1 METQRP
7 KSTQTRQPASEQPA
21 TFNIQHAAGAT
32 ITESN
37 DEKMMKT
44 SKVAKHEMATK
55 IIFSQALGV
64 CAELRTWSADGMWI
78 WMWMW
83 MWTWMWGYMV
93 RISAERPKNIRNYV
107 FFINSEMWSL
117 GQGEELTPSP
127 VQLSPSP
134 LGGSTRTV
142 HTRTLYIILTHAA
155 FWAFRFSA
163 FQSFFCSSSLCFPHF
178 FFFWHCNISLLAS
191 RLNNFI

>member
-1 METQRP
+1 
-7 KSTQTRQPASEQPA
+7 
-21 TFNIQHAAGAT
+21 
-32 ITESN
+32 
-37 DEKMMKT
+37 
-44 SKVAKHEMATK
+44 
-55 IIFSQALGV
+55 
-64 CAELRTWSADGMWI
+64 
-78 WMWMW
+78 
-83 MWTWMWGYMV
+83 MV

-117 GQGEELTPSP
+117 GQGGELTPSP

-178 FFFWHCNISLLAS
+178 FFFFFGTATFPSWLQGLITLFSLDGVGGDGDEDGDRESCVA
-191 RLNNFI
+191 